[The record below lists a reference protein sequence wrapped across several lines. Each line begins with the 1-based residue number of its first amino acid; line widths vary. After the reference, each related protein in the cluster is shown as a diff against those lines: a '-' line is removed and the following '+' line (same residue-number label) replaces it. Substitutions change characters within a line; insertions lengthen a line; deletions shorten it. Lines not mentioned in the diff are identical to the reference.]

1 MGVGFAG
8 KVRLERV
15 FEMQVERETGQMDLM
30 LRKVIVRS
38 CLSWGAGVSTTSVMA
53 RWSDMERSVLEIL
66 WMWRPLEQTR
76 SKMCPRLWV
85 GKLMCCV
92 KPRQLIRSRKSMAF
106 LQSGESMCRL
116 KSPRSKTD
124 GEIEESAVMNSE
136 SSGRNDGCC
145 WCFCFE
151 IDGAEV

>member
-15 FEMQVERETGQMDLM
+15 LDIQVERETGQMDLR

-38 CLSWGAGVSTTSVMA
+38 CLGWGAGVSTTSVMA

-66 WMWRPLEQTR
+66 WMWRPVEQTR
-76 SKMCPRLWV
+76 SRMCPRLWV
-85 GKLMCCV
+85 GKLTCWV
-92 KPRQLIRSRKSMAF
+92 KLRQLIRSRKSMAF
-106 LQSGESMCRL
+106 LQSGASMWRL

-124 GEIEESAVMNSE
+124 GEIEESVVMNSE
-136 SSGRNDGCC
+136 SSGRNDGL
-145 WCFCFE
+145 
-151 IDGAEV
+151 GLGGR